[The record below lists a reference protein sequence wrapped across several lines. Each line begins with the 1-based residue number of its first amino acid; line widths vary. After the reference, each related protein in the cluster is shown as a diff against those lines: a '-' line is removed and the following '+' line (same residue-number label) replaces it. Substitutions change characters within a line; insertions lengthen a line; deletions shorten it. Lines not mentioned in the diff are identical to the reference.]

1 MKKITC
7 LSVVIMF
14 LASLSSLVFA
24 KNIEQL
30 KEKSS
35 HIVVGKVKEVE
46 SFYATNAWGD
56 KLIMSEVKLKVEKAI
71 KGVAPD
77 VVAFIVEGG
86 TVGDV
91 MLRVSNVPFFE
102 EGDDFVVYLK
112 KINNRFDYLDGEII
126 DLTTGKTKP
135 SPQLSC
141 CKTFSKWFNPNV
153 FFYVNPNSLDL
164 SQDCIIQQILDAA
177 GNWNDKSGIRLLYAG
192 LSSGT
197 TINSTDENVIFF
209 RDDSN
214 GNTIAVTYIWYTK
227 KNGITAFDMVFYDS
241 WAYFDLSG
249 NCPAACDTGFYL
261 QTIAAHE
268 WGHAIGLDHNRCA
281 TSIMY
286 PYASYCDDDLLS
298 GDDEACAR
306 KLYGY

>member
-1 MKKITC
+1 MKKITFLC
-7 LSVVIMF
+7 VVVIF
-14 LASLSSLVFA
+14 FVGLSSSVFA
-24 KNIEQL
+24 KNVDQL
-30 KEKSS
+30 KEESS
-35 HIVVGKVKEVE
+35 HIVAGKVKKVE

-56 KLIMSEVKLKVEKAI
+56 KLILSEVKLKVEKAI

-112 KINNRFDYLDGEII
+112 KKDNHFDYLDGEKI
-126 DLTTGKTKP
+126 DMTTGKTKSSLKP
-135 SPQLSC
+135 SC
-141 CKTFSKWFNPNV
+141 CKTFSKWFNPTV
-153 FFYVNPNSLDL
+153 SFYVNPNSLDL
-164 SQDCIIQQILDAA
+164 SQDCIIQQIVDAA
-177 GNWNDKSGIRLLYAG
+177 GSWNDTSGIHLQYAG
-192 LSSGT
+192 FSSST

-209 RDDSN
+209 RDDSS

-249 NCPAACDTGFYL
+249 NCPASCDAGFYL

-268 WGHAIGLDHNRCA
+268 WGHAIGLDHNRCT

-286 PYASYCDDDLLS
+286 PYASYCDGDLLS
-298 GDDEACAR
+298 GDDEACVQ